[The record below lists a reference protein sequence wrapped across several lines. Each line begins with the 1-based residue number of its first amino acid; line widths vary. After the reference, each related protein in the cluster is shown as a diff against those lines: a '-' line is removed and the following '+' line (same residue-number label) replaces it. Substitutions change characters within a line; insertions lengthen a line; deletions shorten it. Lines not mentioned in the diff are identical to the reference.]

1 MSNQKFNMITGQVQG
16 FSVSVNPNLVLEL
29 GDKCPL
35 ESDEDIDKLLA
46 EVMLPHFEA
55 QDEDELEVVK
65 GFLDQTK
72 HYSMKTEKKPE
83 GFSLMG
89 EEIKSEEGALT
100 NDLIEKTMRE
110 KKDLYLK
117 KKQVEDQAKA
127 DFEDKNLV

>member
-1 MSNQKFNMITGQVQG
+1 MITGQVQG

-35 ESDEDIDKLLA
+35 ESDEEIDKLLA

-83 GFSLMG
+83 GFSFMG
-89 EEIKSEEGALT
+89 EESKSEEGALT

-127 DFEDKNLV
+127 DFEDKNLI